1 MQGGSSGIVY
11 GGLKYQAS
19 NSSCG
24 AFWNLLEQPPS
35 TPFRPLSSLQAR
47 CIADVRADA
56 GSTTFL
62 AGTLSLKEENEVR
75 LARPLGSAAPAGI
88 AIPVVIFFSLSEEMA
103 CDLIRISNCLCVSK

>member
-1 MQGGSSGIVY
+1 VASPRGSEARARMHGGSSGIVY

-19 NSSCG
+19 KQQQQR
-24 AFWNLLEQPPS
+24 LLEPS
-35 TPFRPLSSLQAR
+35 RTTCLNLFLLSLLLQAR

-75 LARPLGSAAPAGI
+75 VLGP
-88 AIPVVIFFSLSEEMA
+88 
-103 CDLIRISNCLCVSK
+103 